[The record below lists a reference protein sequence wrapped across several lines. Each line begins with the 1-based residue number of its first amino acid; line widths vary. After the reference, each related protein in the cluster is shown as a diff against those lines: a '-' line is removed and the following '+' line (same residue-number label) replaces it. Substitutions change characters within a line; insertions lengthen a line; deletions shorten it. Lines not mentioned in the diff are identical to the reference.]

1 MAHAN
6 PKNRKKNLNASFVS
20 NVERFR
26 NSECEQPPVGQY
38 ELNYYNIDKG
48 PKRANNVRSFLVKIE
63 GWVQSRGA
71 QVERPESNYE

>member
-48 PKRANNVRSFLVKIE
+48 PKRANNVRFFLVIVRRLGSITRSAGGKARIKL
-63 GWVQSRGA
+63 
-71 QVERPESNYE
+71 